1 MGQRYSETTVFARRQ
16 FEYDRC
22 PSEYLSSVFYD
33 IYFLELY
40 RKSQE
45 HMPFENFHFHEFTA
59 FSQKRDKDLIPVKSI
74 NFFMTKILRVFY
86 ISHKIK
92 TFLVFLK
99 TVIACYQSN
108 KLKKDG
114 FGWF

>member
-1 MGQRYSETTVFARRQ
+1 MGKRYSETTVFARRQ

-33 IYFLELY
+33 IYFLELP

-74 NFFMTKILRVFY
+74 NFFMTKFLRVFLY
-86 ISHKIK
+86 FSLNKNFSGI
-92 TFLVFLK
+92 LK
-99 TVIACYQSN
+99 NGRCLLSV
-108 KLKKDG
+108 K
-114 FGWF
+114 